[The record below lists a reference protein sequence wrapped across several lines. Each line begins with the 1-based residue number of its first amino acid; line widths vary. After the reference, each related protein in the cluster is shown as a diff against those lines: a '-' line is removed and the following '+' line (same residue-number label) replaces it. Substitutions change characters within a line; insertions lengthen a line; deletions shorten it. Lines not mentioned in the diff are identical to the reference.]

1 MAQDFERHIARATGT
16 SGATIYTAGGDDAVV
31 SIRLTNIH
39 SAAIAVDCFVIAV
52 DCFVTTGGNDYYL
65 IKGVSIPAASSLEL
79 IDGGSRFVL
88 QNSDALKVDTDTASS
103 LDTWVSV
110 ISDIS

>member
-16 SGATIYTAGGDDAVV
+16 SGATIFTADGDDAVV
-31 SIRLTNIH
+31 SLRLANIH
-39 SAAIAVDCFVIAV
+39 SGTIVV

-65 IKGVSIPAASSLEL
+65 IKQVSIPTGSSLEL

-88 QNSDALKVDTDTASS
+88 ASGDALKVDTDTASS
-103 LDTWVSV
+103 LDTWCSV
-110 ISDIS
+110 VGDIST

>member
-16 SGATIYTAGGDDAVV
+16 SGATLYTAGGDDAVV
-31 SIRLTNIH
+31 SIRLVNIH
-39 SAAIAVDCFVIAV
+39 SAAIAV

-79 IDGGSRFVL
+79 IDGGSRFIL
-88 QNSDALKVDTDTASS
+88 ESGDALKVDTDTASS

>member
-16 SGATIYTAGGDDAVV
+16 AGATIFTADGDDAIV
-31 SIRLTNIH
+31 SLRLTNIH
-39 SAAIAVDCFVIAV
+39 SGTIVV

-65 IKGVSIPAASSLEL
+65 IKQVSIPTGSSLEL

-88 QNSDALKVDTDTASS
+88 ASGDALKVDTDTASS
-103 LDTWVSV
+103 LDVWCSV
-110 ISDIS
+110 VGDIST

>member
-16 SGATIYTAGGDDAVV
+16 SGATIFTADGDDAIV
-31 SIRLTNIH
+31 SLRLTNIH
-39 SAAIAVDCFVIAV
+39 SGTIVV

-65 IKGVSIPAASSLEL
+65 IKQVSIPTGSSLEL

-88 QNSDALKVDTDTASS
+88 ANGEALKVDTDTASS
-103 LDTWVSV
+103 LDVWCSV
-110 ISDIS
+110 VGDIST

>member
-1 MAQDFERHIARATGT
+1 MAQDFERHIERATGT

-39 SAAIAVDCFVIAV
+39 SAAIAVDCFVA
-52 DCFVTTGGNDYYL
+52 TGGADYYL

-79 IDGGSRFVL
+79 IDGGSIFVL
-88 QNSDALKVDTDTASS
+88 QNTDALKVDTDTASS
-103 LDTWVSV
+103 LDSWVSV

>member
-39 SAAIAVDCFVIAV
+39 SGA
-52 DCFVTTGGNDYYL
+52 DYYL

-88 QNSDALKVDTDTASS
+88 QNSDALKVDTNTASS

>member
-1 MAQDFERHIARATGT
+1 MSQDFERNIARATCT
-16 SGATIYTAGGDDAVV
+16 YRATIYTAGGDDAVV

-39 SAAIAVDCFVIAV
+39 SAAIAV

>member
-16 SGATIYTAGGDDAVV
+16 SGATIYTAGGEDAVV

-39 SAAIAVDCFVIAV
+39 SAAIAV

>member
-1 MAQDFERHIARATGT
+1 MPQDFERHIARATGT

-39 SAAIAVDCFVIAV
+39 SAAIAV

>member
-16 SGATIYTAGGDDAVV
+16 SGATIFTADGDDAIV
-31 SIRLTNIH
+31 SLRLTNIH
-39 SAAIAVDCFVIAV
+39 SGSIVV

-65 IKGVSIPAASSLEL
+65 IKQVSIPTGSSLEL

-88 QNSDALKVDTDTASS
+88 ASGDALKVDTDTASS
-103 LDTWVSV
+103 LDTWCSV
-110 ISDIS
+110 VGDIST

>member
-39 SAAIAVDCFVIAV
+39 SAAIAVDCFVTVSSA
-52 DCFVTTGGNDYYL
+52 DHYL

>member
-16 SGATIYTAGGDDAVV
+16 SGATIFTADGDDAIV
-31 SIRLTNIH
+31 SLRLANIH
-39 SAAIAVDCFVIAV
+39 SGTIVV

-65 IKGVSIPAASSLEL
+65 IKQVSIPTGSSLEL

-88 QNSDALKVDTDTASS
+88 ASGDALKVDTDTASS
-103 LDTWVSV
+103 LDVWCSV
-110 ISDIS
+110 VGDIST

>member
-16 SGATIYTAGGDDAVV
+16 SGATIFTADGDDAVV
-31 SIRLTNIH
+31 SCRLTNIH
-39 SAAIAVDCFVIAV
+39 SGTIVV

-65 IKGVSIPAASSLEL
+65 IKQVSIPTGSSLEL

-88 QNSDALKVDTDTASS
+88 QNGDALKVDTDTASS
-103 LDTWVSV
+103 LDVWCSV
-110 ISDIS
+110 VGDIST

>member
-39 SAAIAVDCFVIAV
+39 SAAIAVE
-52 DCFVTTGGNDYYL
+52 CFVTTGGNDYYL

>member
-1 MAQDFERHIARATGT
+1 MAQDFERHIARETGT

-39 SAAIAVDCFVIAV
+39 SAAIAV